1 MDSTLRYDNPLF
13 AAYAIA
19 AAIMILKVVAM
30 SWLTVYRMM
39 KLNAGLRSPEDL
51 QRSPLNPNPSPAQLA
66 VNDDVERIRR
76 IQHNDLENVPFFL
89 AAGFLFLL
97 TGPALW
103 LAQLCFYGYAAT
115 RILHFFAYLTA
126 QLHDVRAALWTPGS
140 LIIVFM
146 SGWSLLAALGVAR

>member
-1 MDSTLRYDNPLF
+1 MDLLRFDNPVF

-19 AAIMILKVVAM
+19 ALVMVLKVVAM

-51 QRSPLNPNPSPAQLA
+51 RPSPLNPRPDPSQLA
-66 VNDDVERIRR
+66 VNDSVERVRR

-89 AAGFLFLL
+89 AAGFFFVLAQ
-97 TGPALW
+97 PSPW
-103 LAQLCFYGYAAT
+103 VAQLCFYGYAVT
-115 RILHFFAYLTA
+115 RLLHFGAYLTA

-140 LIIVFM
+140 LIIVGM
-146 SGWSLLAALGVAR
+146 SLWSLRVALG